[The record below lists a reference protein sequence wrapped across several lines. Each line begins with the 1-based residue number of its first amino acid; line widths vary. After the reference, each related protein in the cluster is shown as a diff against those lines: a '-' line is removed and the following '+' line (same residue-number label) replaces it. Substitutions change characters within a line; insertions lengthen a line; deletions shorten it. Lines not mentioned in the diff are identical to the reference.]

1 MSFDAFSSRSNSST
15 SVTQSWANSN
25 NQAFSSN
32 VTNDNTGNT
41 TLNIG
46 STTSSGGG
54 STGGGW
60 SPQMMI
66 AAAVAVVGAMIWF
79 RGGGGGKG

>member
-1 MSFDAFSSRSNSST
+1 MSFDAFSNRSNSST
-15 SVTQSWANSN
+15 TVSQSWANSN

-32 VTNDNTGNT
+32 LTNDNTGNT

-46 STTSSGGG
+46 STTQASG
-54 STGGGW
+54 SATGGTL

-66 AAAVAVVGAMIWF
+66 AAAVAVVGALIWF
-79 RGGGGGKG
+79 RGGGRT